1 MKRGRLFA
9 KIIYYAFTFLFGIV
23 LAIGLPSYYA
33 AFDVPGEY
41 VRQSLENGEYE
52 HAMTVVA
59 NSYNKRAV
67 AQSEGADGAVVLYEG
82 VLEKGAV
89 KEDEESPLAERMLYK
104 SYVGFIF
111 APDFGTFSATNNQTA
126 LVITQTDGTVRE
138 ISLLDYDSDGN
149 GSLDGISTVTQNGF
163 IILDINE
170 QLVDSIGQIAV
181 RDKDG
186 KIFWTSPTLSL
197 NFESPYF
204 GCFDKI
210 PEYNK
215 IIAAYQD
222 ENADADVL
230 SRQLEAVFKEF
241 QQNASVDADYYLNST
256 GASDYAAVQKE
267 IRRIADKR
275 AVPVVLIYF
284 VAIYVIGDFLLGN
297 FYIVRF
303 FKWFLFKVCKIPHK
317 EKKAPAKDEVFGHDY
332 NCMVTLSLDVTDVPD
347 FNGSVEIK
355 YTNSDAEVKFTLL
368 RSEGYKATQ
377 RIKAGVYVNP
387 FIDIDRNY
395 APVDLPDNLEVEGY
409 RMEKTVKITKRQ

>member
-67 AQSEGADGAVVLYEG
+67 AQSEGVDGAVVLYEG

-186 KIFWTSPTLSL
+186 KIFWTAKYSGHRRPCRLTSKVRISIVSTRSP
-197 NFESPYF
+197 
-204 GCFDKI
+204 
-210 PEYNK
+210 
-215 IIAAYQD
+215 
-222 ENADADVL
+222 
-230 SRQLEAVFKEF
+230 
-241 QQNASVDADYYLNST
+241 ST
-256 GASDYAAVQKE
+256 
-267 IRRIADKR
+267 
-275 AVPVVLIYF
+275 
-284 VAIYVIGDFLLGN
+284 
-297 FYIVRF
+297 
-303 FKWFLFKVCKIPHK
+303 
-317 EKKAPAKDEVFGHDY
+317 
-332 NCMVTLSLDVTDVPD
+332 
-347 FNGSVEIK
+347 
-355 YTNSDAEVKFTLL
+355 
-368 RSEGYKATQ
+368 
-377 RIKAGVYVNP
+377 
-387 FIDIDRNY
+387 
-395 APVDLPDNLEVEGY
+395 
-409 RMEKTVKITKRQ
+409 TKS